1 MCQKML
7 PGKCQVRNAISYPS
21 SIGKV
26 SVCSPS
32 TSLSL
37 ITISS
42 CVTYQEQKQAELV
55 EDLPCMQKIHA
66 IGQESIEV
74 VLKQQVMKL
83 VD

>member
-1 MCQKML
+1 ML

-32 TSLSL
+32 ISLFPNKL
-37 ITISS
+37 ISS
-42 CVTYQEQKQAELV
+42 WVIHQEQKQAELV
-55 EDLPCMQKIHA
+55 EDLPCVQKTHA
-66 IGQESIEV
+66 IGQESIDV